1 MMLNF
6 YAYREETKR
15 NLLRRWER
23 LDLSEYPLDW
33 AWIAYALSLDGTAQN
48 PFLDQAIDQALK
60 WVSSETAWEYE
71 RNLGALGLLCFILRR
86 ANIQECDNLSARI
99 VARLRLRELI
109 ERGVGKFSLLN
120 DPDIVFGVALGVT
133 TTILSDDLKEWL
145 QRHCLQSAQ
154 TGNLRRRLLFLAAAI
169 ELGASPSPVSLP
181 TDSLR
186 IDQMSPALWFAER
199 YRSYLD
205 KDEHCQALWD
215 ELAVTKEAII
225 LEPLEQSNGGFV
237 VSNIDIAM
245 LYEALTFQTRAVDPL
260 ILFQNF
266 PLHPEVR
273 RLAESLFAKG
283 EYVGAVFE
291 AAKAFVDVVKQKAGH
306 PAGAKGQP
314 LDGAP
319 LMQHVFSPKHPIL
332 KFNALAS
339 QSDKDEHR
347 GLGLIAEGIVAAVRN
362 PKGHAPKDKITLDA
376 YEALEQLI
384 VISYLFKRVD
394 KAQK

>member
-48 PFLDQAIDQALK
+48 PFLDQAVDQALR

-71 RNLGALGLLCFILRR
+71 RNLGALGLLCFVLRR
-86 ANIQECDNLSARI
+86 ANIQECDNLSDRI
-99 VARLRLRELI
+99 AAQLRELI
-109 ERGVGKFSLLN
+109 DRGVDKFSHLN
-120 DPDIVFGVALGVT
+120 DPDIVLGVALGVT
-133 TTILSDDLKEWL
+133 TTLSDDLKEWL

-186 IDQMSPALWFAER
+186 IDAISPALWFAER
-199 YRSYLD
+199 YRNYLD

-237 VSNIDIAM
+237 ISNIDIAM
-245 LYEALTFQTRAVDPL
+245 LYEALTSQTRAVDPL

-291 AAKAFVDVVKQKAGH
+291 AAKAFVDAAKQKAGY
-306 PAGAKGQP
+306 PTDAKGQP

-362 PKGHAPKDKITLDA
+362 PKAHTTKDNIPLDA